1 MNYFNYLYAAHELFQ
16 LFIRS
21 TWIISIIYTQH
32 MNISII
38 YTQHMNY
45 FNYLYAAHE
54 LFQLFIRST

>member
-1 MNYFNYLYAAHELFQ
+1 MNYFNYLYAAHEIFQ

-21 TWIISIIYTQH
+21 TWI
-32 MNISII
+32 ISII